1 MPRKFLCALVLICM
15 SSPLVSAQYSL
26 NNLYFNQH
34 RPAGLNWQVLKT
46 EHFRIIYPQGLD
58 STAIRSGLILEHQY
72 PLTKTLT
79 GGSLS
84 NFPVVLNS
92 YNDISNG
99 FVTPQNFRSEVD
111 IGPFKGKSINPQSG
125 SWLETVLPHEL
136 VHANHG
142 NVIKAFSIPG
152 FFSLFSPDVGRMF
165 NFFPPVGIHEGLAV
179 YHESNQALSKQ
190 GGRNN
195 YTYFNNQFNANLVSN
210 ATWSMGQ
217 TVHVS
222 DYTLPYNRHYIGG
235 STFTE
240 WLHENYGEE
249 VSKDAIGFHQY
260 FFFLGY
266 GTALKH
272 ATGKWPGQLY
282 TEYLSDMKAREAE
295 RKEAIGSSYGA
306 PGKILGSP
314 FKGVQQR
321 GPVWISDAEIVF
333 YSTQYNAIR
342 GYYITDIRTG
352 KTRKLNESL
361 RVGDFNH
368 DFDPSTKDF
377 FYASYFSGGKYTSV
391 FEADIQKTNVVT
403 GKTETLTKGGR
414 VYAPALAPNGLI
426 ALQTDGDRASIVMV
440 NSSGTIKVLK
450 RFSDATPVSI
460 ATHPLDRSR
469 LAVILNRRGVQG
481 LWITTLE
488 DLEEDLNGPPQLA
501 FNDASIF
508 DPDWHPT
515 ENRLLITVDRYP
527 AMNIYEYN
535 VEEESITQLT
545 NSQYN
550 AMEAVYSPDGNQ
562 VAYVQQVGL
571 EQLITV
577 MDFSEQTGI
586 SVPRSALL
594 TGSTLSSRLSR
605 PYLGANSVIDTSS
618 WTTGNYGS
626 DLSWLKPRA
635 VSPVFKDRSGST
647 EAGLSIISSDVL
659 NSQTYNIE
667 LTGIQNRLWYNATY
681 TNTTFYPGFRI
692 SGYSEPSFF
701 AYSNQD
707 TGDNLG
713 LMLQE
718 RGVEFIIPFSYQFRD
733 LSRSSSFYFAPSFAI
748 EQVRYFDLSPT
759 PLSDFGSQ
767 YKAGGFTQLSLGLI
781 QKPRDVQP
789 ASGISAFFSAEK
801 ALNDPEVLVRLPSGT
816 RLNSTL
822 VDRYG
827 FFYGVIGFL
836 SPFQKWNQTLR
847 IDIQALQQSGN
858 LLYSTDTII
867 PLGFKDDIFPSTP
880 NLGRVS
886 TRYTIPVIYPDDGGM
901 LLPFYLRSVYLTA
914 FTHTVTDLDS
924 SDLLKSSRTII
935 GGGLHFQFNISNL
948 GFDLGLGL
956 AWEPARNQ
964 SQFIFGAF

>member
-1 MPRKFLCALVLICM
+1 MPRKFLFALVLICV

-26 NNLYFNQH
+26 DNLYFNQH
-34 RPAGLNWQVLKT
+34 RPAGLDWQVLKT
-46 EHFRIIYPQGLD
+46 DHFRIIYPRGLD
-58 STAIRSGLILEHQY
+58 SIAIRSGLILEHQY
-72 PLTKTLT
+72 PVTKALT

-142 NVIKAFSIPG
+142 NVIKTFSIPG
-152 FFSLFSPDVGRMF
+152 FFSLFSPDIGRMF

-179 YHESNQALSKQ
+179 YHESNQAFSNR
-190 GGRNN
+190 GGRAN
-195 YTYFNNQFNANLVSN
+195 YSYFNNQFNANLGSS

-217 TVHVS
+217 TVHIS

-240 WLHENYGEE
+240 WLHDKYGDE
-249 VSKDAIGFHQY
+249 VSRDAIGFHQY

-272 ATGKWPGQLY
+272 VTGKWPGQLY
-282 TEYLSDMKAREAE
+282 NEYLSEMKAREAE
-295 RKEAIGSSYGA
+295 RKEALGSGPGA
-306 PGKILGSP
+306 PGEVIGSP
-314 FKGVQQR
+314 FEGVRQR
-321 GPVWISDAEIVF
+321 GPLWISGSEIVF

-342 GYYITDIRTG
+342 GYYVTDIHTG

-368 DFDPSTKDF
+368 DFDPSTKQLF
-377 FYASYFSGGKYTSV
+377 HASYFSGGIYASV
-391 FEADIQKTNVVT
+391 FEADIQKTNVLT

-414 VYAPALAPNGLI
+414 VYAPALAPDGLI
-426 ALQTDGDRASIVMV
+426 ALQTDGTRARIVSV
-440 NSSGTIKVLK
+440 SHSGAVEVLK

-481 LWITTLE
+481 LWITRLETLPE
-488 DLEEDLNGPPQLA
+488 DLDGPPQLA
-501 FNDASIF
+501 FHDASVF

-535 VEEESITQLT
+535 VDDGSITQLT
-545 NSQYN
+545 NTPYN
-550 AMEAVYSPDGNQ
+550 AMEAVYSPDGNRI
-562 VAYVQQVGL
+562 AYVQQTGQ

-577 MDFSEQTGI
+577 MNISDQTGGA
-586 SVPRSALL
+586 VPSSALL
-594 TGSTLSSRLSR
+594 TGSALNERLNQ
-605 PYLGANSVIDTSS
+605 PYLGSDSGIDTSS
-618 WTTGNYGS
+618 WTTGTYGS

-647 EAGLSIISSDVL
+647 EAGVSIISSDVL

-667 LTGIQNRLWYNATY
+667 LTGIQDRLWYNATY

-701 AYSNQD
+701 VYSNQD

-718 RGVEFIIPFSYQFRD
+718 RGFEFIIPFSYQFRD
-733 LSRSSSFYFAPSFAI
+733 LSRSSSVYFAPSFSV

-781 QKPRDVQP
+781 QNPRDVQP
-789 ASGISAFFSAEK
+789 ASGFSAFFSAEK
-801 ALNDPEVLVRLPSGT
+801 ALNDPEVLVTLPSGT

-822 VDRYG
+822 IDRYG
-827 FFYGVIGFL
+827 FYYGLIGFL
-836 SPFQKWNQTLR
+836 SPLKQWNQSLR
-847 IDIQALQQSGN
+847 IDIQALQQSEN
-858 LLYSTDTII
+858 LLYSTDTIL
-867 PLGFKDDIFPSTP
+867 PLGFKDDIFPSTS
-880 NLGRVS
+880 NLGRLS
-886 TRYTIPVIYPDDGGM
+886 TRYTIPVTYPDDGGM
-901 LLPFYLRSVYLTA
+901 LLPLYLRSVYLTA
-914 FTHTVTDLDS
+914 FTHTITDLDS
-924 SDLLKSSRTII
+924 SDLLESSRTIV

-948 GFDLGLGL
+948 GFDFGLGL
-956 AWEPARNQ
+956 AWEPSRNQ
-964 SQFIFGAF
+964 SQFIYGAF